1 MITSNTMPG
10 VEYNDAQL
18 VANTLAG
25 DRDAFGRIVSKYQ
38 TLICSLAYS
47 RLGNLGQSEDVAQD
61 TFIVAW
67 CHLRH
72 LREPNKLRAW
82 LCGILRNR
90 IQKHLHQEGREPTHD
105 AAPLESAEQA
115 PAPEPSPSDQSI
127 TEEEEAILWRSIAR
141 IPEIYREPL
150 ILFYR
155 EHQSIASVAI
165 QLDLTEDTVKQRLSR
180 GRKLVQEEVTAFVE
194 RALGQTAPT
203 EVFSAM
209 VLAALPMAAAS
220 SATAAGAGAAAKG
233 AGATKLGL
241 LWALFA
247 PFVGLASGMTVT
259 LMGIRFAPNERE
271 RRAQQLTAIILWTFV
286 LGWCFLARPVVSAVG
301 KYYHWSDHTWV
312 GVMAGFWWFYA
323 AVAAFITVVHFRR
336 ILAIRGQLEASG
348 SVTPKLTLT
357 GGKRLVFVAG
367 LYLAFFSWLIYLAWD
382 TGDRVWAG
390 IIAAIMVLLYI
401 WRLYQGRGKA
411 GAAAIRMVARHFVL
425 AAGAV
430 LVLLNLRLDVWV
442 AERRDVPV
450 AQIHQLLPTWLMP
463 LLSLALV
470 MWVAALIAITKP
482 NRTNSR

>member
-1 MITSNTMPG
+1 MSPRTHSSSPG
-10 VEYNDAQL
+10 VTSAIC
-18 VANTLAG
+18 ANPTNSAPG
-25 DRDAFGRIVSKYQ
+25 SAASCATASKN
-38 TLICSLAYS
+38 ISIRKA
-47 RLGNLGQSEDVAQD
+47 A
-61 TFIVAW
+61 
-67 CHLRH
+67 
-72 LREPNKLRAW
+72 
-82 LCGILRNR
+82 NR
-90 IQKHLHQEGREPTHD
+90 PTT
-105 AAPLESAEQA
+105 PPRSNSAEQA

-155 EHQSIASVAI
+155 EHQSIAAVAAE
-165 QLDLTEDTVKQRLSR
+165 LELSEDAVKQRLSR

-203 EVFSAM
+203 EAFSAM

-247 PFVGLASGMTVT
+247 PFVGLASGLTVS

-286 LGWCFLARPVVSAVG
+286 LGWCFVARPAVSAVG

-323 AVAAFITVVHFRR
+323 AVAALIIVVHFRR

-382 TGDRVWAG
+382 CGDRCG
-390 IIAAIMVLLYI
+390 P
-401 WRLYQGRGKA
+401 GSS
-411 GAAAIRMVARHFVL
+411 
-425 AAGAV
+425 
-430 LVLLNLRLDVWV
+430 
-442 AERRDVPV
+442 P
-450 AQIHQLLPTWLMP
+450 P
-463 LLSLALV
+463 S
-470 MWVAALIAITKP
+470 
-482 NRTNSR
+482 